1 MEKYDI
7 PDEMKEKFEA
17 TNYKNYTIKAFM
29 GTWCPD
35 SKREIPRLYK
45 LLDEIDFDL
54 DNLTVYTMDY
64 GKNTD
69 DNYEKG
75 LNIHHVPTIIV
86 YDKNGKE
93 IDRFVEKSRQSFLK
107 DMLKIF
113 QKKDYKDSYEK

>member
-1 MEKYDI
+1 
-7 PDEMKEKFEA
+7 
-17 TNYKNYTIKAFM
+17 
-29 GTWCPD
+29 
-35 SKREIPRLYK
+35 
-45 LLDEIDFDL
+45 
-54 DNLTVYTMDY
+54 MDY